1 MALDFPTSP
10 VNGQIYDNYYYDSTM
25 GTWRAQG
32 SGLALNAFVNPTITG
47 GTISNLTT
55 DLAVA
60 DGGTGASDAAAARTN
75 LGITPANIGA
85 ATTSHEHS
93 AAAITSGSLAIARG
107 GTGVATGTGLTPM
120 IPTSVSV
127 SSGSGSVAANGTV
140 TFSGANTVSINGC
153 FTADFLNYKI
163 IFNQRSASAT
173 TADGMIRL
181 RSGTTDLSSGSY
193 YYNGTVIDNNTVQG
207 NSALPTTQ
215 WFMYTTHPASDPNG
229 HSSFEMT
236 ILQPFL
242 STVPQTFHNHASIWN
257 GTSRQILNG
266 GFNNAVGSYNGF
278 TMFLTGGQTF
288 GGVFRIYGYN

>member
-60 DGGTGASDAAAARTN
+60 DGGTGASDAAGARTS

-85 ATTSHEHS
+85 ATTSHTH
-93 AAAITSGSLAIARG
+93 AATDITSGSLAIARG

-140 TFSGANTVSINGC
+140 TFSGTNTVSLNGC
-153 FTADFLNYKI
+153 FTTDFLNYKI
-163 IFNQRSASAT
+163 IFNQRSAST
-173 TADGMIRL
+173 VADGFVRL
-181 RSGTTDLSSGSY
+181 RSGTTDMATGY
-193 YYNGTVIDNNTVQG
+193 YYSGTVIDNNTVQG
-207 NSALPTTQ
+207 NSALNSTQ
-215 WFMYTTHPASDPNG
+215 WFVYTTHQASDPG
-229 HSSFEMT
+229 AHSSFEMT
-236 ILQPFL
+236 MLQPFV
-242 STVPQTFHNHASIWN
+242 STVPKTFQNHAAVWTGN
-257 GTSRQILNG
+257 VRQILNG
-266 GFNNAVGSYNGF
+266 GFLANSASYNGF
-278 TMFLTGGQTF
+278 TMFLGAGATF
-288 GGVFRIYGYN
+288 GGVFRVYGYN